1 MPRILSI
8 SRNPRLLALRNDAL
22 ALAGYKVASPREPNE
37 AVLLLSQER
46 FDAVVV
52 GHSVE
57 PEIRRILIR
66 AVRNLRP
73 NIPIVFV
80 FRAPESAEEPL
91 ADLSIDLTDG
101 PMPLVSALD
110 DRLRRAQAGS

>member
-8 SRNPRLLALRNDAL
+8 SRNQRLLALRNDAL

-57 PEIRRILIR
+57 PEIRRILIP

-73 NIPIVFV
+73 NDCLCIQGARKRRGAARGLEHRP
-80 FRAPESAEEPL
+80 
-91 ADLSIDLTDG
+91 DG
-101 PMPLVSALD
+101 WPNAVGVGT
-110 DRLRRAQAGS
+110 R

>member
-1 MPRILSI
+1 MPCILSI

-22 ALAGYKVASPREPNE
+22 ALAGYTVAAPREPKE
-37 AVLLLSQER
+37 AVLLALQKS

-57 PEIRRILIR
+57 HELRLSLIRR
-66 AVRNLRP
+66 LRHLKP
-73 NIPIVFV
+73 DVPIVFV
-80 FRAPESAEEPL
+80 YTGANVEESL
-91 ADLSIDLTDG
+91 ADVSVDVTNG

-110 DRLRRAQAGS
+110 NRLRRM